1 MRKLTIAFLAAT
13 ALSLSA
19 ADLTAQ
25 PAARGG
31 VERYDSSVD
40 VLVGADVKVEK
51 LAEQDGFFEGP
62 VWHRGP
68 GAGFLTFSDVTQNK
82 IFKWDQA
89 SGLMTYVDK
98 VFTGKDTSSVIT
110 FERNGRT
117 YQQPGPNGQT
127 LDKEGRLVFCAMG
140 SGKIMRR
147 EANGSLTVLVSTY
160 DGRHLNAP
168 NDLVYK
174 SDGALYFTDIRAG
187 SRTTDEDP
195 PEGVPHTGVY
205 RFKNGQLTLLVS
217 DLATPNG
224 LAFSPDEKVLYVND
238 IRVRKVMRYD
248 VNPDGKLANGRV
260 FMDMMAGGDTRLG
273 NPDGMRVDTRGNV
286 WTGGPGGIWII
297 NPAGKHIGTVLT
309 PERISNL
316 AFGDADG
323 RTIYAT
329 GPTQLFRFR
338 VNIAGLRP

>member
-1 MRKLTIAFLAAT
+1 VKKLTIAFLAT

-19 ADLTAQ
+19 AELTAQ

-31 VERYDSSVD
+31 VERLDAAID
-40 VLVGADVKVEK
+40 ALVGPEVKVEK

-68 GAGFLTFSDVTQNK
+68 GQGFLTFSDVTQNT
-82 IFKWDQA
+82 IFRWDPA
-89 SGLMTYVDK
+89 GGLMTYVDK

-147 EANGSLTVLVSTY
+147 EPNGSLTVLVSAY
-160 DGRHLNAP
+160 NGRHLNAP

-174 SDGALYFTDIRAG
+174 SDGALYFTDIRAN
-187 SRTTDEDP
+187 SRTTDENP

-205 RFKNGQLTLLVS
+205 RFKDGQLTLLVS

-238 IRVRKVMRYD
+238 IRVRKMMRYD
-248 VNPDGKLANGRV
+248 VNADGALANGRV
-260 FMDMMAGGDTRLG
+260 FMDMMAAGDSRPG

-286 WTGGPGGIWII
+286 WTGWPGGIWII
-297 NPAGKHIGTVLT
+297 SPEGKHIGTIVT

-323 RTIYAT
+323 MTVYAT
-329 GPTQLFRFR
+329 APTQLYRIR
-338 VNIAGLRP
+338 VNVAGLRP

>member
-19 ADLTAQ
+19 ADLPAQ
-25 PAARGG
+25 TAARGG
-31 VERYDSSVD
+31 VERHDPAVD
-40 VLVGADVKVEK
+40 ALVGADVKVEK

-68 GAGFLTFSDVTQNK
+68 GQGFLTFSDVTQNRV
-82 IFKWDQA
+82 FKWDRA
-89 SGLMTYVDK
+89 SGLTTYIDN

-110 FERNGRT
+110 FERNGKT
-117 YQQPGPNGQT
+117 YMQPGPNGQT

-147 EANGSLTVLVSTY
+147 EANGSLTVLVSAY
-160 DGRHLNAP
+160 NGRHLNAP

-174 SDGALYFTDIRAG
+174 SDGALYFTDIRAN
-187 SRTTDEDP
+187 SRTTDENP

-205 RFKNGQLTLLVS
+205 RFKDGQLTLLVS

-224 LAFSPDEKVLYVND
+224 LAFSPDEKVMYVND

-248 VNPDGKLANGRV
+248 VNADGTLSNGRV
-260 FMDMMAGGDTRLG
+260 LMDMMAAGDTRLG
-273 NPDGMRVDTRGNV
+273 NPDGMRIDTRGNV

-297 NPAGKHIGTVLT
+297 SPQGKHLGTIVT

-323 RTIYAT
+323 MTVYAT
-329 GPTQLFRFR
+329 APTQLFRIR

>member
-19 ADLTAQ
+19 VDLTAQ
-25 PAARGG
+25 TTARGG
-31 VERYDSSVD
+31 VERHDPSVD
-40 VLVGADVKVEK
+40 ALVGAEVKVEK

-68 GAGFLTFSDVTQNK
+68 GQGFLTFSDVTQNR

-89 SGLMTYVDK
+89 SGLTTYIDK

-110 FERNGRT
+110 FERNGRM

-147 EANGSLTVLVSTY
+147 EANGSLTILVSAY
-160 DGRHLNAP
+160 NGHHLNAP

-174 SDGALYFTDIRAG
+174 NDGALYFTDIRAN
-187 SRTTDEDP
+187 SRTTDENP

-205 RFKNGQLTLLVS
+205 RFKDGQLTLLVS

-248 VNPDGKLANGRV
+248 VNADGTLSNGRV
-260 FMDMMAGGDTRLG
+260 FFDMMATGDTRLG
-273 NPDGMRVDTRGNV
+273 NPDGMRIDTSGNV

-297 NPAGKHIGTVLT
+297 SPAGKHLGTIVT

-323 RTIYAT
+323 MTVYAT
-329 GPTQLFRFR
+329 GPTQLFRMR
-338 VNIAGLRP
+338 VNVAGLRP